1 MTVTTVRLSFVDEE
15 VKAVLD
21 LIRGELD
28 NQVDPEHKELFEEIR
43 DRIIQEYELAK
54 DEEENRIRNLSRKRS
69 YSFSMGP

>member
-43 DRIIQEYELAK
+43 DRIVQEYELAK
-54 DEEENRIRNLSRKRS
+54 DEEENRIRNLSED
-69 YSFSMGP
+69 YDD

>member
-54 DEEENRIRNLSRKRS
+54 DEEENRIRNLSED
-69 YSFSMGP
+69 YDD

>member
-28 NQVDPEHKELFEEIR
+28 NQVEPEHRELFEEIR
-43 DRIIQEYELAK
+43 DRIVQEYELAK
-54 DEEENRIRNLSRKRS
+54 DEEETRIRNLSED
-69 YSFSMGP
+69 YDD

>member
-43 DRIIQEYELAK
+43 DRIVQEYELAK
-54 DEEENRIRNLSRKRS
+54 DEEENRIRNLSED
-69 YSFSMGP
+69 YYD